1 MECIIKHVRGIEM
14 TKSKGMKFMRWL
26 WIVLLCL
33 LFAMVILSVYFLP
46 KTMPRLMQAVPFL
59 TALITLIAGVAFGGT
74 ALKRGQNG
82 KDS

>member
-1 MECIIKHVRGIEM
+1 M

-33 LFAMVILSVYFLP
+33 LFVMVIISVYFLSS
-46 KTMPRLMQAVPFL
+46 TMSRLMQAVPFL

-74 ALKRGQNG
+74 AIKRGQNG
-82 KDS
+82 KSE

>member
-33 LFAMVILSVYFLP
+33 LFTMVIISVYFLSS
-46 KTMPRLMQAVPFL
+46 TMGRLMQAVPFL

>member
-1 MECIIKHVRGIEM
+1 M